1 MRLLYPRRM
10 PLAKGTFDVK
20 VTPLPAD
27 DAAAGSAVG
36 RYALDKHYHGDLEG
50 PSRGEMLGAGDP
62 KTGSAGGVAIE
73 HITGTLQGR
82 SGSFALQ
89 HFSTMSGGSYDM
101 KIIVVPGSS
110 QGALAGITGTMKII
124 IENKQH
130 FYEFDYT
137 LPEASS

>member
-1 MRLLYPRRM
+1 M

-27 DAAAGSAVG
+27 DAAGGQAVG
-36 RYALDKHYHGDLEG
+36 RYALSKQFHGDLEG
-50 PSRGEMLGAGDP
+50 TSKGEMIGAGDP
-62 KTGSAGGVAIE
+62 KSGSAGYVAVE
-73 HITGTLQGR
+73 HIIGALHGR

-89 HFSTMSGGSYDM
+89 HSSTMHAGNFDM
-101 KIIVVPGSS
+101 RIIVSPGSS
-110 QGALAGITGTMKII
+110 QGALAGISGTMKIV
-124 IENKQH
+124 IEGKQH